1 MSLRHQFWFGNVPF
15 LFLPCRAH
23 LVSFGG
29 DSGSPRVFVT
39 TLWKREARAMKVVV
53 IEKRKG
59 FVGMLLRK
67 FYGIRKI
74 EEV

>member
-1 MSLRHQFWFGNVPF
+1 
-15 LFLPCRAH
+15 
-23 LVSFGG
+23 
-29 DSGSPRVFVT
+29 
-39 TLWKREARAMKVVV
+39 MKVVV

-74 EEV
+74 EEM